1 MLASQAP
8 LIVRVKYRKSIL
20 CVHEIGIWS
29 SERRHHFSSGEAQAA
44 LGGSAAAAR
53 LALNR
58 LARQKLVSPG
68 FTWDID
74 EAALVVSSRV
84 IEILHGDPWKSEG

>member
-1 MLASQAP
+1 MKSESGHLNARDYINSLAA
-8 LIVRVKYRKSIL
+8 
-20 CVHEIGIWS
+20 GG
-29 SERRHHFSSGEAQAA
+29 RHHFSSGEAQAA
-44 LGGSAAAAR
+44 LGVSAAAAR

-74 EAALVVSSRV
+74 EATLVVSSRV